1 MSSGFLEVDP
11 AVRDSAAAIALA
23 DPQDPAGP
31 ADVHGP
37 SRTRRPRIRVGL
49 LVAVLVA
56 FVLVSAFL
64 PMPHSPTTPD
74 AAAVLKAP
82 SGEHWFGTDET
93 GLDVFARTVRAGYID
108 LLVATGATVVAA
120 TVGTTLGLLASGW
133 SRASKVFMRGVDI
146 MQASPGLDHILSIL
160 AHVKGGPI
168 TILCVIALL
177 HIPPFIRLVRTE
189 AMVVRESG
197 YVEFAEIIGVPR
209 RAVMVRHVLRNV
221 TGIILVQ
228 ASVGIAGCVGVLAA
242 ISFLGFG
249 VAPPTPPWGGMV
261 QTGVGSVNSGAWW
274 PVLFPAAFLTIAIL
288 TFTRIADDAALL
300 LAKDQA

>member
-1 MSSGFLEVDP
+1 MSSGFLEIDP

-23 DPQDPAGP
+23 DPQDAADPTASRGP
-31 ADVHGP
+31 
-37 SRTRRPRIRVGL
+37 RRGRALRIRVGV

-56 FVLVSAFL
+56 FVLISALL
-64 PMPHSPTTPD
+64 PMPQSTSTPD
-74 AAAVLKAP
+74 AAAVLKGP
-82 SGEHWFGTDET
+82 SGAHWFGTDET
-93 GLDVFARTVRAGYID
+93 GLDVFSRSIRAGYID

-133 SRASKVFMRGVDI
+133 GRASKTFMRGVDI
-146 MQASPGLDHILSIL
+146 MQAFPGLVLILSIL
-160 AHVKGGPI
+160 ALVRGGPV

-189 AMVVRESG
+189 AMVVRETG

-209 RAVMVRHVLRNV
+209 PAIMVRHVLRNV

-228 ASVGIAGCVGVLAA
+228 ASVGLAGCVGVLAA

-249 VAPPTPPWGGMV
+249 VPPPTPTWGGMI
-261 QTGVGSVNSGAWW
+261 QTGVASINSGAWW
-274 PVLFPAAFLTIAIL
+274 PALFPAAFLTVAIL
-288 TFTRIADDAALL
+288 IFNRIADDAAQL
-300 LAKDQA
+300 LAKDQT